1 MARNVIER
9 IFGVL
14 KHHFRILI
22 HAPRYNLQIQAR
34 IPAAMCTIHNFIRLH
49 DPQEGPLPDADSDG
63 DLAEDEEEVVAAVD
77 EEEAP
82 NDMKHLRDRIA
93 EDMWTQYQQV
103 LSERALA
110 SDDDVDDEDLLE
122 FGDGESADDD
132 EDMDGIN
139 A

>member
-1 MARNVIER
+1 MARNIIER

-14 KHHFRILI
+14 KHRFRILI
-22 HAPRYNLQIQAR
+22 HTPRYNLQIQAQ
-34 IPAAMCTIHNFIRLH
+34 IPATMCTIHNFIRLH
-49 DPQEGPLPDADSDG
+49 DPQEGPLPDAGSDG

-82 NDMKHLRDRIA
+82 NDMKHLCNHIV

-103 LSERALA
+103 LSEWALA

-122 FGDGESADDD
+122 FGDGESADED

>member
-1 MARNVIER
+1 MTHKR
-9 IFGVL
+9 VL
-14 KHHFRILI
+14 
-22 HAPRYNLQIQAR
+22 Y
-34 IPAAMCTIHNFIRLH
+34 
-49 DPQEGPLPDADSDG
+49 GPLPDADSDG

-122 FGDGESADDD
+122 FGDGESADED

>member
-1 MARNVIER
+1 MTHKR
-9 IFGVL
+9 VL
-14 KHHFRILI
+14 
-22 HAPRYNLQIQAR
+22 Y
-34 IPAAMCTIHNFIRLH
+34 
-49 DPQEGPLPDADSDG
+49 GPLPDADSDG